1 MVVAVNYNV
10 KLNSSG
16 LKEVLKT
23 INCFKNTVAHS
34 GVLTSDEKTQKVAR
48 LNVFGGTSHYD
59 RGPYMGEEVE
69 VPPRDFIWSP
79 IESGAKNGVFD
90 ECFEG
95 KTFDEKGVA
104 SISKAL
110 GEKMASEQR
119 RALDTNGE
127 NVENW
132 QKWQDFRTIET
143 KGHDKP
149 LHTWDMVT
157 FPIDYEVVRKGA

>member
-1 MVVAVNYNV
+1 MVVAVNCKI
-10 KLNSSG
+10 KLDNSG

-23 INCFKNTVAHS
+23 IKCFKNTAAHS
-34 GVLTSDEKTQKVAR
+34 GVINADDKTKKVAE
-48 LNVFGGTSHYD
+48 LNIFGGKSYYD
-59 RGPYMGEEVE
+59 RGPYAGEMVE
-69 VPPRDFIWSP
+69 VPPRNFVWGP
-79 IESGAKNGVFD
+79 IEKGAKKGVFD
-90 ECFEG
+90 DCFKG

-104 SISKAL
+104 SMAKAL

-127 NVENW
+127 NVDNW
-132 QKWQDFRTIET
+132 QKWQDYRTIET